1 MTLFKSPR
9 MGKDL
14 DFIKNISEKID
25 KKLSQS
31 LSTPSIDNMTVEELQ
46 DLGKISRL
54 ANFMLTKYEDKK
66 EVHSIL
72 KYFVSIISESSQAIE
87 KIDDEVSEL
96 IISAEDS
103 ISKIK
108 EVHTNISEKY
118 DVGNHQTS
126 YDGSESYLEDF
137 EKVVNNESENV
148 IDLDSENSSIN
159 LTKIAIE
166 INSQEYQENS
176 TKKSIQVI

>member
-1 MTLFKSPR
+1 MTFFKSPR
-9 MGKDL
+9 IGKDL

-25 KKLSQS
+25 KKLS
-31 LSTPSIDNMTVEELQ
+31 LSDTTPEIDNMTVDELQ
-46 DLGKISRL
+46 DLSKISRL

-72 KYFVSIISESSQAIE
+72 KYFVSIISESSESIE

-103 ISKIK
+103 INKIK

-118 DVGNHQTS
+118 DVGQNDLS
-126 YDGSESYLEDF
+126 YDGSEQYIENFDNVVED
-137 EKVVNNESENV
+137 N
-148 IDLDSENSSIN
+148 DSENSSIN

-176 TKKSIQVI
+176 AKRTIQVI

>member
-1 MTLFKSPR
+1 LTFFKSPR
-9 MGKDL
+9 IGKDL

-25 KKLSQS
+25 KKLS
-31 LSTPSIDNMTVEELQ
+31 LSDTTPEIDNMTVDELQ
-46 DLGKISRL
+46 DLSKISRL

-72 KYFVSIISESSQAIE
+72 KYFVSIISESSESIE

-103 ISKIK
+103 INKIK

-118 DVGNHQTS
+118 DVGQNNLS
-126 YDGSESYLEDF
+126 YDEYEQCLENFDNAI
-137 EKVVNNESENV
+137 EDNK
-148 IDLDSENSSIN
+148 SENSPIN

-176 TKKSIQVI
+176 TKKTIQVI

>member
-1 MTLFKSPR
+1 MTFFKSAR

-25 KKLSQS
+25 KKLA
-31 LSTPSIDNMTVEELQ
+31 LSSTAPELDNMTIEELQ
-46 DLGKISRL
+46 DLSKLSRL

-72 KYFVSIISESSQAIE
+72 KYFVTIISESSESIE

-103 ISKIK
+103 INKIK

-118 DVGNHQTS
+118 DVGQNDTS
-126 YDGSESYLEDF
+126 YD
-137 EKVVNNESENV
+137 ESEQCLGSFEND
-148 IDLDSENSSIN
+148 IEEKDSENSSIN

-176 TKKSIQVI
+176 SKRTIQVI

>member
-1 MTLFKSPR
+1 MTFFKSAR
-9 MGKDL
+9 IGKDL

-25 KKLSQS
+25 KKLS
-31 LSTPSIDNMTVEELQ
+31 LSDTTPEIDNMTVDELQ
-46 DLGKISRL
+46 DLSKISRL

-72 KYFVSIISESSQAIE
+72 KYFVDIISESSESIE

-103 ISKIK
+103 INKIK

-118 DVGNHQTS
+118 DVGQNDLH
-126 YDGSESYLEDF
+126 YD
-137 EKVVNNESENV
+137 ESEQHIENFDNV
-148 IDLDSENSSIN
+148 VEDNGSENSSIN

-176 TKKSIQVI
+176 IKRTIQVI